1 MTKVLVKVLIKSVRL
16 VPYSLVVTRAPNQFC
31 VLGRSWSVPVY
42 VLHGRSVSP
51 QLVGNEDAVP
61 PMNASPHPYT
71 LPFLNLAQQHAH
83 DLQLWQQQN
92 ADAAWEAPQGMQVD
106 NGDWGEWPYEG
117 ENWRHITGYTG
128 ASMMDGVIPEGNVS
142 DDPNTWSPSLSDME
156 DAAEDLVNGRQHT
169 DLQFIRAGGENGLI
183 EVEELPGALNSSYE
197 VGESSTR
204 LNSLL
209 VVPAGV
215 PEVNGS
221 IFSRHSHEL
230 VVYGLEGFKQLILF
244 FSNYIYS
251 TTQFLAAGP
260 VEAEPSLVLVE
271 EQLVDSSVFS
281 FEIRDFLFEATVFK
295 LAFGVSCLDQAATFA
310 VKNLLKPATGSW
322 SDAFKSL
329 YLGDEGQLCL
339 APIDLDRDISN
350 SRWAEGQPSEALAG
364 PIGGP
369 RRPGGPRKTQEAPR
383 VKSFVRYCTR
393 NNKEGYCHQVLADTR
408 RPRKTDKATA
418 PEVLQI
424 EEMQRIGIEDCQ
436 IDPNELT
443 VERLMQEKK

>member
-1 MTKVLVKVLIKSVRL
+1 M
-16 VPYSLVVTRAPNQFC
+16 
-31 VLGRSWSVPVY
+31 
-42 VLHGRSVSP
+42 
-51 QLVGNEDAVP
+51 
-61 PMNASPHPYT
+61 
-71 LPFLNLAQQHAH
+71 
-83 DLQLWQQQN
+83 
-92 ADAAWEAPQGMQVD
+92 
-106 NGDWGEWPYEG
+106 
-117 ENWRHITGYTG
+117 
-128 ASMMDGVIPEGNVS
+128 
-142 DDPNTWSPSLSDME
+142 
-156 DAAEDLVNGRQHT
+156 
-169 DLQFIRAGGENGLI
+169 
-183 EVEELPGALNSSYE
+183 
-197 VGESSTR
+197 
-204 LNSLL
+204 
-209 VVPAGV
+209 
-215 PEVNGS
+215 
-221 IFSRHSHEL
+221 
-230 VVYGLEGFKQLILF
+230 EGFKQLIQF
-244 FSNYIYS
+244 FSNNIYS
-251 TTQFLAAGP
+251 TIWYLSAGP

-271 EQLVDSSVFS
+271 KQLMEIFVFS
-281 FEIRDFLFEATVFK
+281 FEVRDIFFEAAVFK
-295 LAFGVSCLDQAATFA
+295 IEFGVSYLDKAAA
-310 VKNLLKPATGSW
+310 LSLNNLLKPATGSW

-369 RRPGGPRKTQEAPR
+369 RWPGGPRKTQEAPR